1 MIIFDL
7 LLQTL
12 YMAIVV
18 YAPALALSQCKY
30 LLNYQK
36 RRKLKFFFQNFLIFL
51 VTGFDVDAACAVIF
65 AVCIFYTT
73 IVRKYMYF
81 LT

>member
-1 MIIFDL
+1 
-7 LLQTL
+7 
-12 YMAIVV
+12 MAIVV

-30 LLNYQK
+30 LIIKEEGNWN
-36 RRKLKFFFQNFLIFL
+36 FFQNFLIFL

>member
-1 MIIFDL
+1 
-7 LLQTL
+7 
-12 YMAIVV
+12 MAIVV

-30 LLNYQK
+30 LIIKKEGNIN
-36 RRKLKFFFQNFLIFL
+36 FFFQFLNFL

>member
-1 MIIFDL
+1 
-7 LLQTL
+7 
-12 YMAIVV
+12 MAIVV

-30 LLNYQK
+30 LIIKK